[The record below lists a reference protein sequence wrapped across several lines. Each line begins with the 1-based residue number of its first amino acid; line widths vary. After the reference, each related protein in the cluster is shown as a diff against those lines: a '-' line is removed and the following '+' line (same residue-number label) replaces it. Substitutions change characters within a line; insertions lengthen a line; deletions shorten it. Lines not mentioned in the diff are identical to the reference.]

1 MSQNPNFDNKPAIF
15 SIFVGGLSNIV
26 TNQDLSIYFSQFG
39 PISHCEVQTWK
50 NNPTKCRGFAI
61 IRAGDEQTYE
71 LILTSS
77 HRLGERL
84 IECKKMITDKSE
96 LDVHSK
102 DLMQKKIFV
111 SGLSK
116 KIDDEQ
122 FKAFFSRFGKIS
134 MAYVV
139 KHHKDKKSKGFGFIS
154 FETKEDRDRLL

>member
-1 MSQNPNFDNKPAIF
+1 
-15 SIFVGGLSNIV
+15 
-26 TNQDLSIYFSQFG
+26 
-39 PISHCEVQTWK
+39 
-50 NNPTKCRGFAI
+50 
-61 IRAGDEQTYE
+61 
-71 LILTSS
+71 
-77 HRLGERL
+77 
-84 IECKKMITDKSE
+84 
-96 LDVHSK
+96 
-102 DLMQKKIFV
+102 MQKKIFV

>member
-1 MSQNPNFDNKPAIF
+1 MSQNPNFDNKQASF
-15 SIFVGGLSNIV
+15 SIFVGGLSNVV
-26 TNQDLSIYFSQFG
+26 TNQDLNNYFSQFG
-39 PISHCEVQTWK
+39 PISNCEVQTWK

-61 IRAGDEQTYE
+61 ITAGDAKTYE
-71 LILTSS
+71 AILAGS

-84 IECKKMITDKSE
+84 IECKKMITDRNE

-116 KIDDEQ
+116 KVEDEQ
-122 FKAFFSRFGKIS
+122 FKAFFSRYGKIS

-154 FETKEDRDRLL
+154 FENKEDRDRLL